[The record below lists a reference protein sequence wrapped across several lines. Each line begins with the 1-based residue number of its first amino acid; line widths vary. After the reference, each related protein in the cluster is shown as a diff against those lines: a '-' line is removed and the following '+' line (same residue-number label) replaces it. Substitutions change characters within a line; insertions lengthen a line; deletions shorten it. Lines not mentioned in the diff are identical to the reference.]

1 MPKHVYHLLT
11 AYVHQQLP
19 RAQRIGVAQHVQRCA
34 PCREALAREER
45 LARDLQ
51 STLPLIGQPRQGQL
65 GRLWPAIWAEI
76 KAPRSEKGLR
86 MPSYGMALA
95 LMLVC
100 AFVVSVFFNSPT
112 YATAAPLPPVP
123 AEIQATSTPIFTEQP
138 YLARTQ
144 ESTQPIASQTAF
156 APTVPTLPP
165 MPSPVPNAGR
175 DFRGS

>member
-11 AYVHQQLP
+11 AYVHHQLP
-19 RAQRIGVAQHVQRCA
+19 GAQCLIVAQHVQRCA
-34 PCREALAREER
+34 PCRAALAREER
-45 LARDLQ
+45 LVRDLQ
-51 STLPLIGQPRQGQL
+51 STMPLIGQARQGQL
-65 GRLWPAIWAEI
+65 GRLWPAIWAGI
-76 KAPRSEKGLR
+76 KAPRSNRGFR

-100 AFVVSVFFNSPT
+100 AVVVSVFFNSPA

-138 YLARTQ
+138 NLARTQ
-144 ESTQPIASQTAF
+144 ESTQPIASRTAF
-156 APTVPTLPP
+156 APTLPP
-165 MPSPVPNAGR
+165 MPSPVPYAGT